1 VQRTSLVRIV
11 WVCAAVALA
20 ACDRADGVEVQP
32 LPPLERPAAEARA
45 GLPLVAGV
53 WHFAGW
59 EVANAEVGAA
69 LGVPARPGDL
79 VVETQRIDSVA
90 GFLARGEV
98 RLPVVGEVR
107 RDSIVS
113 LVAIAEGATQRFAAG
128 RVRADT
134 LWIELSNLPAGEV
147 SPPTVRWAFVR
158 TAAGQPFFRLPTGEL
173 LRDTVVAQPTPMPA
187 APRTPAPAAEPPPA
201 EPAPTAEPREPTAPQ
216 QPRPVPQPPA
226 EEPAPPE
233 PAPLPPP
240 SPTLDIPPGTG

>member
-1 VQRTSLVRIV
+1 
-11 WVCAAVALA
+11 
-20 ACDRADGVEVQP
+20 VEVQP

-59 EVANAEVGAA
+59 EVANAEAGAA
-69 LGVPARPGDL
+69 LGAPARPGDI
-79 VVETQRIDSVA
+79 VVETQRIDSIA

-113 LVAIAEGATQRFAAG
+113 LVAMAEGATQRFAAG

-134 LWIELSNLPAGEV
+134 LWIELSNLPAGEL

-173 LRDTVVAQPTPMPA
+173 LRDTVVAQPTPMPPRVPAPGAEPQEPA
-187 APRTPAPAAEPPPA
+187 AP
-201 EPAPTAEPREPTAPQ
+201 
-216 QPRPVPQPPA
+216 QPRPTPAPPA
-226 EEPAPPE
+226 EEPAAPAQPRPAPPPPAEDPAPPE
-233 PAPLPPP
+233 PVPLPPP
-240 SPTLDIPPGTG
+240 SPTVDIPPGTG

>member
-79 VVETQRIDSVA
+79 VVETQ
-90 GFLARGEV
+90 
-98 RLPVVGEVR
+98 R

>member
-1 VQRTSLVRIV
+1 
-11 WVCAAVALA
+11 
-20 ACDRADGVEVQP
+20 VEVQP

-59 EVANAEVGAA
+59 EVANAEAGAA
-69 LGVPARPGDL
+69 LGAPARPGDI
-79 VVETQRIDSVA
+79 VVETQRIDSIA

-113 LVAIAEGATQRFAAG
+113 LVAMAEGATQRFAAG

-134 LWIELSNLPAGEV
+134 LWIELSNLPAGEL

-173 LRDTVVAQPTPMPA
+173 LRDTVAAQPTPMPA
-187 APRTPAPAAEPPPA
+187 PPRVPVPGAEPPQA
-201 EPAPTAEPREPTAPQ
+201 EPAPAGEPQEPAAPA
-216 QPRPVPQPPA
+216 QPRPTPAPPA
-226 EEPAPPE
+226 EQPPPPE
-233 PAPLPPP
+233 PLPPP
-240 SPTLDIPPGTG
+240 SPTVDIPPGTG